1 MDTLGSVE
9 NGSINSD
16 RIIIL
21 DAGAQYGKVSSVMTS
36 LFVHSHWNL

>member
-21 DAGAQYGKVSSVMTS
+21 DAGAQYGKVRSEMTS
-36 LFVHSHWNL
+36 FV

>member
-21 DAGAQYGKVSSVMTS
+21 DAGAQYGKVSSDLMS
-36 LFVHSHWNL
+36 SHILF